1 MKPTDFARSLTDF
14 LSKYLPGERG
24 LSTNTIESYKT
35 TFILFI
41 TFMEDKKKITV
52 NKLAIKNITKENIQK
67 IREIGVDFVSSGAL
81 THSAPILD
89 ISMKNLHAV

>member
-89 ISMKNLHAV
+89 ISMKHLHAI

>member
-1 MKPTDFARSLTDF
+1 MKPTDFSKSLTDL

-41 TFMEDKKKITV
+41 TFMEEKRKIQV
-52 NKLAIKNITKENIQK
+52 NKLAIKRHLK
-67 IREIGVDFVSSGAL
+67 RMRCS
-81 THSAPILD
+81 
-89 ISMKNLHAV
+89 ISRVAAI